1 MGWVGW
7 FWGWGVGVLLL
18 LAWFVGCV
26 LVRQFPGCF
35 GLSWLTRCSSD
46 YGGLGLWFGLAV

>member
-7 FWGWGVGVLLL
+7 FWGWDVGVLLL